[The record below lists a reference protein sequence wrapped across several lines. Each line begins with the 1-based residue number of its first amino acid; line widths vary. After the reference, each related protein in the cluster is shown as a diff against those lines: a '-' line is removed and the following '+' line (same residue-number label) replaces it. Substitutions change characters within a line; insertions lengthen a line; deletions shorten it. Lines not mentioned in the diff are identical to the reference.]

1 MGKPDLDQVVKDGY
15 GFDGAVVEL
24 GAAAI
29 GAQFH
34 PTAKVRIPL
43 AMMNRHGL
51 VAGATGTGK
60 TKTLQL
66 LTEQLSDAGVP
77 VFLVDIKGDIS
88 GLGAPGV
95 MNDRIRARL
104 DQVGEADWKP
114 QGYPVEFM
122 TLEKGGRGVRLRATV
137 GSFGPILL
145 SKVLQ
150 LNETQESVLSLVFKY
165 ADDGNLP
172 LVDLSDLRATLNFL
186 NGPEGKKAMAEY
198 GGIAPA
204 TVGVIL
210 RKIVELE
217 QQGAQDFFGQPEFDV
232 EDMLAARDGRGVVS
246 ILEVA
251 DMQDRPKLFSTFM
264 MWLLAEVYHDLP
276 EIGDVDKP
284 RLVFFFDEAHLLFEE
299 ANESFLDQIEMVV
312 RLVRSKGVGVYFV
325 TQSPEDVPAKV
336 LAQLGNRVQHA
347 LRAFTPNDQQMIDA
361 TARTFPMTQ
370 LYDVA
375 AELTSLGI
383 GEGLVTVLSPRGIP
397 TPTVH
402 CIMRPPRSLMAQ
414 LDPAAFE
421 AVLAVSELAAEYAT
435 DVDPQSAREMLTA
448 RMAEAQAAATQAQA
462 AGSQTDVWAEIQAR
476 ARAEGRAA
484 ARSRPRGS
492 GPTRSTYGGS
502 GDTGGLDWGEA
513 AKLGTRVLTSSAT
526 GTILRGIFGTLTGAP
541 ARRRRR

>member
-1 MGKPDLDQVVKDGY
+1 MSAPDLEKVVQDGY
-15 GFDGAVVEL
+15 GWDVPVLEF
-24 GAAAI
+24 GAAAL
-29 GAQFH
+29 GGTPH
-34 PTAKVRIPL
+34 PAARVRLPL
-43 AMMNRHGL
+43 QMANRHGL

-88 GLGAPGV
+88 GLGGAGQL
-95 MNDRIRARL
+95 NDRIKDRL
-104 DQVGEADWKP
+104 DQTGQTDWQP
-114 QGYPVEFM
+114 RSYPVEFM
-122 TLEKGGRGVRLRATV
+122 TLEPDGRGIRLRATV

-165 ADDGNLP
+165 SDDQHLP

-186 NGPEGKKAMAEY
+186 NGDGGKEAMAEY
-198 GGIAPA
+198 GGLSSA

-217 QQGAQDFFGQPEFDV
+217 QQGAESFFGQPEFDV
-232 EDMLAARDGRGVVS
+232 EDMIATRDGRGLVS

-284 RLVFFFDEAHLLFEE
+284 KLVFFFDEAHLLFEE
-299 ANESFLDQIEMVV
+299 ANSSFLGQIEMVV

-325 TQSPEDVPAKV
+325 TQSPEDVPPKV

-347 LRAFTPNDQQMIDA
+347 LRAFTPDDQKMIVA
-361 TARTFPMTQ
+361 TARTFPTTA

-383 GEGLVTVLSPRGIP
+383 GEGLVTVLGPKGVP

-402 CIMRPPRSLMAQ
+402 CVMRPPRSLMAQ

-421 AVLAVSELAAEYAT
+421 AIVSSSRLVDEYAQ
-435 DVDPQSAREMLTA
+435 DVDPQSAKEMLA
-448 RMAEAQAAATQAQA
+448 GRMQEAQSQAQAQAEAQDWWN
-462 AGSQTDVWAEIQAR
+462 AGST
-476 ARAEGRAA
+476 GR
-484 ARSRPRGS
+484 S
-492 GPTRSTYGGS
+492 GRRQGGGS
-502 GDTGGLDWGEA
+502 GRRQSSGSGRRQGGGSGGFDLGEA
-513 AKLGTRVLTSSAT
+513 ARLGTRVLTSSTAN
-526 GTILRGIFGTLTGAP
+526 TILRGIFGALTGSP
-541 ARRRRR
+541 ARRRR